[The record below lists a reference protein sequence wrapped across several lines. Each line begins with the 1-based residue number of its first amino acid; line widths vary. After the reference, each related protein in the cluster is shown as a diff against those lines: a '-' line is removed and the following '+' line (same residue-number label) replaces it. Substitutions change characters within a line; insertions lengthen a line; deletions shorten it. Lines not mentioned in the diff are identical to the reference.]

1 MCFHLIQMGWNLIRL
16 NNLRNGLYNIE
27 IKNVLKNSYNYEHVH
42 LKKHGEIKKI
52 LNDLQNKN
60 EVLGMVFSRDCIGS
74 GTQSRLNSIEN
85 SMLVKFYKIRR
96 EYMLDRFGK
105 EYHHEK

>member
-1 MCFHLIQMGWNLIRL
+1 MDYLDPITPIQEDMCFHLIQMGWNLIRL

-60 EVLGMVFSRDCIGS
+60 EVLGMVFSRDRSERASC
-74 GTQSRLNSIEN
+74 
-85 SMLVKFYKIRR
+85 R
-96 EYMLDRFGK
+96 ERV
-105 EYHHEK
+105 